1 MLCNRSIQLAT
12 LFAFAIVTGPAAA
25 DENELRLV
33 REAVQVAKNLRSSDD
48 LYDQLSGAG
57 TLIEI
62 GDKESLQFVTDNLA
76 HPDWSMMRSAIDT
89 LLNVEHPAGLDV
101 IYRYAAATEDAMFMK
116 FLAESCA
123 SHPREDMAEFLANA
137 LQMDDLWVRKH
148 ALQALAQTPMDN
160 KEARMRKIAEDTAQ
174 DATTRAYAYYAL
186 MDTPARDE
194 SVGRLVEIANTWG
207 EDAQEAA
214 AVALG
219 QVENDITRDTLKTL
233 RAARTYKVQM
243 AAMVSEAG
251 FGVEEALEALAE
263 TIAHGKGLDP
273 SVAAA
278 AVRRLPPAIA
288 LKLTDVLIAC
298 CVLNSDVGTRLLE
311 SWAEI
316 EADPARIYAWGLG
329 NDNADIRMQAIWLVG
344 ERKDRAY
351 LARIGEML
359 GDPDTGVRG
368 MAAWAIVRILGEQYE
383 PGLET

>member
-1 MLCNRSIQLAT
+1 MLQKRLTQLAALSVCA
-12 LFAFAIVTGPAAA
+12 LFLTPAAA

-33 REAVQVAKNLRSSDD
+33 REAVQVAKALRGSDD

-57 TLIEI
+57 TLIEV
-62 GDKESLQFVTDNLA
+62 GDKAALQFVADNLA

-101 IYRYAAATEDAMFMK
+101 IYRYAAVTEDTMFMK

-123 SHPREDMAEFLANA
+123 SHPREDMAEFLVTA
-137 LQMDDLWVRKH
+137 LKVDDLWVRKH
-148 ALQALAQTPMDN
+148 ALQALALTPMDD
-160 KEARMRKIAEDTAQ
+160 KEARMRAIAEDTAQ

-186 MDTPARDE
+186 MDTAARDE
-194 SVGRLVEIANTWG
+194 SISRLVEIANTWG
-207 EDAQEAA
+207 DDAQEAA

-219 QVENDITRDTLKTL
+219 RVENEATRETLKTL

-251 FGVEEALEALAE
+251 FGVEEALEAMAE

-278 AVRRLPPAIA
+278 AVRRLPAPIA
-288 LKLTDVLIAC
+288 LKITDVLIAC
-298 CVLNSDVGTRLLE
+298 CVLNSDVGTRLIE
-311 SWAEI
+311 SWASI

-329 NDNADIRMQAIWLVG
+329 HDNADIRMQAIWLVG
-344 ERKDRAY
+344 EREDRAY
-351 LARIGEML
+351 VGRIGEML
-359 GDPDTGVRG
+359 VDPDTGVRG

-383 PGLET
+383 PGLEI